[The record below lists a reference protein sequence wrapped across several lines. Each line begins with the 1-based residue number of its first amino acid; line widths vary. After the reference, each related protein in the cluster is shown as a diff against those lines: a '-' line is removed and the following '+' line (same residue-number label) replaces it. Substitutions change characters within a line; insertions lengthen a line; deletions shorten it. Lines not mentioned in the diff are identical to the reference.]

1 MQAHG
6 ERVWLARRGLL
17 LFGNRPRPPLLSA
30 EAALQ
35 TTENIID
42 TVLFVAR
49 ERFRVRREP
58 EKVAVDRGV
67 RLANRGDVIAKW
79 AVSGVRRSFAAAG
92 EPRIRWLAAK
102 CLRPRGVDAVVRI
115 VLVRDDAP
123 VQFFAVVIVLP
134 RPLNHSN
141 NHVHAGAWIRG
152 GDGRRQVGL
161 VIIAALGLRGE
172 ASNIVI
178 RKRDGARRLRGA
190 RLVDGVPTDETGTA
204 IDERRMDLQA
214 IVRRIFAK
222 SIDQVV
228 RGKNNRSA
236 QRSGDCD
243 AAVRG
248 G

>member
-17 LFGNRPRPPLLSA
+17 RFGNRSRPPLLSA
-30 EAALQ
+30 QAAVQ

-49 ERFRVRREP
+49 ELFRVRREP
-58 EKVAVDRGV
+58 QKLAVDRGV
-67 RLANRGDVIAKW
+67 CLANRGDVIAKG

-161 VIIAALGLRGE
+161 VIIAAF
-172 ASNIVI
+172 
-178 RKRDGARRLRGA
+178 RLRGKA
-190 RLVDGVPTDETGTA
+190 ADVMIGKYDVTRGVRGMWLVGCVPTDETGTA
-204 IDERRMDLQA
+204 IDKRRMDLQA

-222 SIDQVV
+222 SID
-228 RGKNNRSA
+228 
-236 QRSGDCD
+236 
-243 AAVRG
+243 
-248 G
+248 